1 MVLNKKFMI
10 TENNFL
16 HEIAEIILSL
26 FKDPAIGLTKETVCR
41 DGHFSPKM
49 LTVDKLLHMQCS
61 TMLRLLL
68 YLCMVLSDSE
78 FRGLIRRLCNFIL
91 SVANDDED
99 AAYRIIDNHAGSP
112 LKR

>member
-1 MVLNKKFMI
+1 MQ
-10 TENNFL
+10 TENDFL
-16 HEIAEIILSL
+16 HEIAEIILSI

-49 LTVDKLLHMQCS
+49 LTVC
-61 TMLRLLL
+61 T
-68 YLCMVLSDSE
+68 VLSDSE
-78 FRGLIRRLCNFIL
+78 FRGLIKRLCNFIL
-91 SVANDDED
+91 SVANDNED

>member
-1 MVLNKKFMI
+1 MVLNKKIMI
-10 TENNFL
+10 TENDFL

-49 LTVDKLLHMQCS
+49 LTVDRLLHMQCS

-68 YLCMVLSDSE
+68 YLCTVLSDSE
-78 FRGLIRRLCNFIL
+78 FRGLIKRRPNKWSFLTGTPPTW
-91 SVANDDED
+91 AT
-99 AAYRIIDNHAGSP
+99 APPHSP
-112 LKR
+112 PL